1 MASSAQSA
9 KLYGMFDAYPG
20 QTEFIGGD
28 VTVEDGGSNTI
39 TMKADLKSKRF
50 FLFFVCLFII
60 LPSPFFLFFNGFS
73 GTFHVFGCPI
83 AITNHTPAY
92 VNPPLLSQ
100 PIPRLAHTSSPSL
113 SLSHLSHFNIA
124 TYTRR
129 CHCWPSS
136 KIADVIPTLTTE
148 GWNIKPGGRGEKW
161 GELAGYVSVEL
172 YDDDIKLFYDLKGNT
187 SGGFLF
193 IIL

>member
-39 TMKADLKSKRF
+39 TMKADLK
-50 FLFFVCLFII
+50 
-60 LPSPFFLFFNGFS
+60 N
-73 GTFHVFGCPI
+73 
-83 AITNHTPAY
+83 
-92 VNPPLLSQ
+92 
-100 PIPRLAHTSSPSL
+100 
-113 SLSHLSHFNIA
+113 
-124 TYTRR
+124 
-129 CHCWPSS
+129 
-136 KIADVIPTLTTE
+136 VIPTLTTE

-172 YDDDIKLFYDLKGNT
+172 YDDDIKLFYDLKGIDPGVGPNGERSDFEDLGDKFYADGMDDPWESVKFKT
-187 SGGFLF
+187 DLLDKTVAPPSTLRVVTIPMLLASSFAFDPLTPAK
-193 IIL
+193 

>member
-1 MASSAQSA
+1 MKRAGLLMAWMMMMASSAQSA

-113 SLSHLSHFNIA
+113 SLSSLSFQHRHVHTSLPLLALIEICRRHTDAHNGRVEHQ
-124 TYTRR
+124 TRR
-129 CHCWPSS
+129 
-136 KIADVIPTLTTE
+136 T
-148 GWNIKPGGRGEKW
+148 RGEV
-161 GELAGYVSVEL
+161 G
-172 YDDDIKLFYDLKGNT
+172 
-187 SGGFLF
+187 
-193 IIL
+193 